1 MSNPITTRN
10 ARRIVAAVFS
20 TALLSAVMPAVAG
33 AACPSSPASNVF
45 AKFSDNASYV
55 LVQGGNFESA
65 AAGWSLTNAAVVE
78 ETGSPSGD
86 RHALAIQPGGV
97 AVSPAFCVSSEYPT
111 FRFLVHQISGGGAL
125 NVTLRWTDAFG
136 WSHDTLVSSL
146 QAATSWSL
154 SPVLRLASE
163 LPLWMPG
170 STLNVRLVFEPA
182 QGSIFELRRSGA
194 WAVDGVYVDP
204 HSR

>member
-1 MSNPITTRN
+1 MSKTIATQH
-10 ARRIVAAVFS
+10 ARKIVAAVFT
-20 TALLSAVMPAVAG
+20 TALLTGVLPAAAS
-33 AACPSSPASNVF
+33 AACPSSPASNVY
-45 AKFSDNASYV
+45 AKFNDNASYV

-65 AAGWSLTNAAVVE
+65 AAGWSLTKAAVVE

-125 NVTLRWTDAFG
+125 NVSLRWTDAFG

-146 QAATSWSL
+146 QGGTSWSL

-170 STLNVRLVFEPA
+170 STLTVRLVFEPVA
-182 QGSIFELRRSGA
+182 GSIFELGHSGA